1 MNANDNKKR
10 VQLYFYS
17 MSIERT
23 KRSADGTPYDISAI
37 FVAFSQLLTSVL
49 AKDLINRKLDI
60 ESKDKTIWLD
70 KFTDLGDGNFNLV
83 FKSAKSNQSRFVRDT
98 VTMEGRGILKKPEDG
113 DEESTHILVRFRK
126 DSDRFI
132 AACEFNYYGIGTGD
146 IKRYLNHQFES
157 WQSETECAYSY
168 AISFEILPSAD
179 FLTELGKMTKIN
191 VLRLTVDI
199 ADFAQG
205 DFQRF
210 SGKNEFRT
218 TVDISL
224 HKSKGKKNNI
234 PQDII
239 KEVYADTGG
248 TKKIRKIA
256 VEGSNQSGNLK
267 IDTES
272 IQMRH
277 SIMVETA
284 SKGGEVVTSDFF
296 AKAGDFIKEMR
307 V

>member
-1 MNANDNKKR
+1 MNATDSRKR

-17 MSIERT
+17 MSIERK
-23 KRSADGTPYDISAI
+23 KRSADDTPYDISAI
-37 FVAFSQLLTSVL
+37 FTAFSQLLTSVVDKEL
-49 AKDLINRKLDI
+49 LNRKLDI

-70 KFTDLGDGNFNLV
+70 SFIDLGDGNYNLL

-98 VTMEGRGILKKPEDG
+98 ITMEGRGVLKKPEDG
-113 DEESTHILVRFRK
+113 DEELTHILIRYRK
-126 DSDRFI
+126 DSERFL

-146 IKRYLNHQFES
+146 IKRYLNNQFDLL
-157 WQSETECAYSY
+157 QSETDGVYSY

-179 FLTELGKMTKIN
+179 FLTELNKMTKIN

-205 DFQRF
+205 DFHRF

-234 PQDII
+234 SQDII

-256 VEGSNQSGNLK
+256 VEGANQSGNLK

-277 SIMVETA
+277 SIMVETLG
-284 SKGGEVVTSDFF
+284 KGGDVVTNDFF